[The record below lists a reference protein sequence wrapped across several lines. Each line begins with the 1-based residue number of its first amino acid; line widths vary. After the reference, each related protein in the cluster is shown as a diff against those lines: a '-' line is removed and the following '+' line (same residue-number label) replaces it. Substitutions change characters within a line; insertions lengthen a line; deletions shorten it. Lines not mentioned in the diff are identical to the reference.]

1 MEGGR
6 AGRARARL
14 PLAAGFSRAVVGG
27 PCLCERSLRWRK
39 GMQRGGTMAAMPH
52 SPPEAP
58 PPDEPVS
65 GLVSRSRWARPFWL
79 VAGALALM
87 LGLIGIFLPLLP
99 TTPFVLLGAFC
110 FARGSAR
117 WEHWLVTHRRL
128 GPIVRDWR
136 QHRAVPL
143 RAKQLATLMM
153 TASSLWAIWA
163 IPGPWRFAPAV
174 CCAAVAWWLWRLP
187 TRS

>member
-1 MEGGR
+1 LTQVEFSGAQG
-6 AGRARARL
+6 
-14 PLAAGFSRAVVGG
+14 LAQA
-27 PCLCERSLRWRK
+27 LCRRSLRWRK

-65 GLVSRSRWARPFWL
+65 GLVSRSRWVRPFWL

-87 LGLIGIFLPLLP
+87 LGVIGIFLPLLP

-117 WEHWLVTHRRL
+117 WEHWLVTHRQL

-136 QHRAVPL
+136 QHHAVPL

-163 IPGPWRFAPAV
+163 IAGPWRFAPAV

-187 TRS
+187 TRG